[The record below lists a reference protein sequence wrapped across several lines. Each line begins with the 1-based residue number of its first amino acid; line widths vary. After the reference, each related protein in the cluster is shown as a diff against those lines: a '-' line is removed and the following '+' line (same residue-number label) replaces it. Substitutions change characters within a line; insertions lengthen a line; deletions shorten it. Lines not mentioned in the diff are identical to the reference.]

1 MSKPAAGAIYMLLG
15 ILAAVIA
22 AFGVEL
28 GNGNVPIPPDQAWL
42 VPILSAA
49 IVAVTAAIRKVTG
62 ED

>member
-1 MSKPAAGAIYMLLG
+1 MSKSTASLIYTLLG
-15 ILAAVIA
+15 VLAAIIT

-28 GNGNVPIPPDQAWL
+28 GKGNVPLPPDYAWL

-62 ED
+62 EE

>member
-1 MSKPAAGAIYMLLG
+1 MSKSTASALYSLLG
-15 ILAAVIA
+15 ILAAIIA

-28 GNGNVPIPPDQAWL
+28 GKGNVPLPPDLAWT

-62 ED
+62 EE